1 MHSYWDEKSSNGVD
15 HRSYQKWL
23 SILNQMIFTGGPICY
38 FIKNKNKKKKHLSQ
52 IERYAKDGTLPNN
65 SMRTCNGLEIRMQ
78 VVQKTNMRQPKPS
91 ITLSVKCKLNQC

>member
-1 MHSYWDEKSSNGVD
+1 MAFNFKPNDFHKWAHLLFYKNEK
-15 HRSYQKWL
+15 K
-23 SILNQMIFTGGPICY
+23 
-38 FIKNKNKKKKHLSQ
+38 KKKKHLSQ
-52 IERYAKDGTLPNN
+52 IERYAKYGTLPNN

>member
-1 MHSYWDEKSSNGVD
+1 MAFNFKPNDFHKWAHLLFYKNEK
-15 HRSYQKWL
+15 
-23 SILNQMIFTGGPICY
+23 
-38 FIKNKNKKKKHLSQ
+38 KKKKHLSQ